1 MNSLNVVSAAVGA
14 FVGVLVLDYIASKV
28 EIKVLSQ
35 GMSDVKVSK
44 F

>member
-1 MNSLNVVSAAVGA
+1 MNLLDVVSPAVGA
-14 FVGVLVLDYIASKV
+14 FVGVIVLDYIARKV

-35 GMSDVKVSK
+35 GMYDVKVSK